1 MDPKEMVAFLNG
13 DADDAIRM
21 RAAWEM
27 FTSSGAFDAAAT
39 DAVMVEYGGASTRP
53 VAFFEFGVVVFLGD
67 DKRWAI
73 DESGVYTASGI
84 DARYDDAR
92 GRWSVSVGGHEAVLT
107 SQVKRKS
114 A

>member
-1 MDPKEMVAFLNG
+1 MDPKEMVTFLNG

-27 FTSSGAFDAAAT
+27 FSSAGTFDAAAT

-92 GRWSVSVGGHEAVLT
+92 GRWSVSVSGHEVGTAV
-107 SQVKRKS
+107 QVEKKS

>member
-1 MDPKEMVAFLNG
+1 MMF
-13 DADDAIRM
+13 
-21 RAAWEM
+21 AA
-27 FTSSGAFDAAAT
+27 SGAFDTAAT
-39 DAVMVEYGGASTRP
+39 DAMMGEYGGAGTRP
-53 VAFFEFGVVVFLGD
+53 VAFFAFGVVVFLGD

-92 GRWSVSVGGHEAVLT
+92 GRWSVSVGGHEVATASPVE
-107 SQVKRKS
+107 KKS

>member
-13 DADDAIRM
+13 DADDAMRM

-27 FTSSGAFDAAAT
+27 FSSAGTFDVVAT
-39 DAVMVEYGGASTRP
+39 DAVMVEYGGAGTRP

-73 DESGVYTASGI
+73 DESGVYTAPDI
-84 DARYDDAR
+84 DARYDVAP
-92 GRWSVSVGGHEAVLT
+92 GRWSVSVGGHEVAT
-107 SQVKRKS
+107 ASQVEKKS